1 MRRYI
6 RARRHG
12 ATYFFTVNLQ
22 QRDGNR
28 MLVESIVDLRAAF
41 EKVRREHPFKID
53 AIVVLPDHLHTMW
66 TLPVE
71 NADFSVRWALIKAQ
85 FSRVIVAGEAVP
97 DSRARRRERGIW
109 QRRFYEHMIRD
120 DRDFHA
126 HADYI
131 HWNPVK
137 HGHVERVV
145 DWPYSSFHSYVRN
158 DWLPLDWAGESVAR
172 STSSTS

>member
-1 MRRYI
+1 
-6 RARRHG
+6 
-12 ATYFFTVNLQ
+12 
-22 QRDGNR
+22 
-28 MLVESIVDLRAAF
+28 
-41 EKVRREHPFKID
+41 
-53 AIVVLPDHLHTMW
+53 MW

-71 NADFSVRWALIKAQ
+71 DADFSMRWALIKAQ
-85 FSRVIVAGEAVP
+85 FSRVIVAGEAVS
-97 DSRARRRERGIW
+97 DSRARRQERGIW
-109 QRRFYEHMIRD
+109 QRRFYEQMIRD

-145 DWPYSSFHSYVRN
+145 DWPYSSFHAYVRN
-158 DWLPLDWAGESVAR
+158 GWLPIDWAGESVAR